1 MALSDSL
8 NPSSLLAAA
17 SAALKDVTGKLAKLT
32 FTAYKDSKFSEQNKE
47 AGEYRVMF
55 NPASLSLLLQVE
67 REDSQA
73 PGTTSSEMKFVGIRP
88 QEYSFDF
95 IIDGTGATGEDVKSV
110 PDEVEKFLKVVYDYK
125 SDQHEPNFVMIRYG
139 AVLLKCVLKS
149 VDITY
154 NLFSPNGRPIR
165 AKISCRFNS
174 ALEQKLSE
182 MINSKSSSDLTHKR
196 ILKQDERLI
205 SLVNEI
211 YHTSSVLVDVARAN
225 GLDNLRMVEPGSEVF
240 FPPINNK

>member
-1 MALSDSL
+1 MPLFDSL
-8 NPSSLLAAA
+8 SASSLAASA

-32 FTAYKDSKFSEQNKE
+32 FTAYKDNKFSEQNKE
-47 AGEYRVMF
+47 AGEYKVMF
-55 NPASLSLLLQVE
+55 NPASLSLRLQVE

-88 QEYSFDF
+88 QEYTFDF
-95 IIDGTGATGEDVKSV
+95 IIDGTGATGEQVKSV
-110 PDEVEKFLKVVYDYK
+110 PEEVEKFLKVVYDYK
-125 SDQHEPNFVMIRYG
+125 SEQHEPNFVMIRYG

-149 VDITY
+149 ADITY
-154 NLFSPNGRPIR
+154 NLFSPNGRPVR

-174 ALEQKLSE
+174 ALEQQLSE

-196 ILKQDERLI
+196 VLKQNEKLI

-211 YHTSSVLVDVARAN
+211 YNTHSVLIDVARAN
-225 GLDNLRMVEPGSEVF
+225 GLDTLRMAAPGSEVF
-240 FPPINNK
+240 FPPLNKK